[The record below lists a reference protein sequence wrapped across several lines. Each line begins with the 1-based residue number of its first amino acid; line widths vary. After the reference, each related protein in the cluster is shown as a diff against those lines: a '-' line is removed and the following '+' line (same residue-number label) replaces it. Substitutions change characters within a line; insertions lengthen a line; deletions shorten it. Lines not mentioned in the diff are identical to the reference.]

1 MSMKLTG
8 LKLTQVSLGDNN
20 EGNITLAGDTGSIQI
35 KVANAASLNGL
46 PFGSTLSL
54 VLDADTTGV
63 AEAKEADVK
72 ASESVSPSPVTI
84 TPVNS

>member
-54 VLDADTTGV
+54 VLDADVT
-63 AEAKEADVK
+63 EAKEADVK

-84 TPVNS
+84 TPVNP